1 MTDIRSLKI
10 SGALNGF
17 PEPVFITD
25 AEGFVLYV
33 NPASEKLI
41 GYPSSELLGL
51 PLFRFVSEDDR
62 EVLRESL
69 LKVTS
74 GDISLAASLL
84 LLKKDGEE
92 LKSSL
97 IISPIATDGEEEGG
111 GRACLLF
118 AKGVSPLDLST
129 TDKNLFDFLV
139 STLNALR
146 EGVVVTDL
154 EGVILYTNPRA
165 ESTFASTP
173 NELSGLNI
181 RALFVSEGE
190 DDLFSKIT
198 DDRGGSSW
206 EGELVAL
213 KRNGKKVNIRLATLI
228 VRDKDGGRSFII
240 YLIHDITK
248 EMEMRNEMT
257 HINKELSVLYAIST
271 TLSESIELDELLNM
285 SLVKVL
291 EVMDMDKGVVRI
303 VDVECGELVL
313 KAQVGISPEYIERH
327 GLMPLEGSVSG
338 RVVKT
343 GVPYLA
349 DRETDSDP
357 EREVALMREGL
368 NQVII
373 IPLRSKDRTLGTM
386 SVGGYNPR
394 TSTFQDIKLLTSIGS
409 LFGVAIENALI
420 FERADMLAK
429 EKAVKIVELTL
440 LSDLSHALMTT
451 IELDRLLYIVLT
463 TVTMGESFG
472 FNRAALLLV
481 DEGEKAIVGRMGVGP
496 ISMEDAG
503 RIWSELESKKYQL
516 QELVEKGF
524 GEHGSAEAVQN
535 RILRKINIPL
545 SRKDDV
551 IVKSLKENRPIIVR
565 DIGNNPNVDKRMA
578 RALMGDREFAC
589 VPIVA
594 MERPLGVLLVDN
606 VFNRKPIVEE
616 DVNLLWAFANQAGLA
631 IQNSML
637 YTNQAKINRELREAQ
652 DKLLQ
657 QAKLVGL
664 GEMATEVAHEIR
676 NPLVSIGGFARKLS
690 EHAGEDN
697 RLKRYGDIIVKEV
710 LKLEHTLLNI
720 LSLPKDIPP
729 SFDKVDLN
737 SIIRDTL
744 NLVEDDLMPRGIE
757 MDIHIDESLPTI
769 EADGT
774 QLRQVFLNLFYNAI
788 QAMKNGG
795 RLGVA
800 ASTEELS
807 GTRYVKVVVSD
818 TGEGVPAE
826 IIGEIFKP
834 FFTTKSSGT
843 GLGLAITHKIVTS
856 HGGNIDIVNRPE
868 GGASFI
874 VEIPVRQSSG
884 DRVSR

>member
-10 SGALNGF
+10 AGALQRF
-17 PEPVFITD
+17 PEPVFVTD
-25 AEGFVLYV
+25 GEGFVLYI
-33 NPASEKLI
+33 NPASENLI
-41 GYPSSELLGL
+41 GYSSSEILGL
-51 PLFRFVSEDDR
+51 PLFRFVSEGDKG
-62 EVLRESL
+62 VLKDSL
-69 LKVTS
+69 LKV
-74 GDISLAASLL
+74 ISEEGPSTISLL

-92 LKSSL
+92 LRVSFSL
-97 IISPIATDGEEEGG
+97 SPIFADEGEEEGE
-111 GRACLLF
+111 RACLFF
-118 AKGVSPLDLST
+118 AKGVSPITLSA
-129 TDKNLFDFLV
+129 TDKSLFDFLV
-139 STLNALR
+139 STLNALK
-146 EGVVVTDL
+146 EGIVVTDL
-154 EGVILYTNPRA
+154 KGVILYANPRM
-165 ESTFASTP
+165 ESIFASTP
-173 NELSGLNI
+173 NGLSGLNI
-181 RALFVSEGE
+181 RALLVSDGG
-190 DDLFSKIT
+190 DDLFSKII
-198 DDRGGSSW
+198 DRERGGGW

-213 KRNGKKVNIRLATLI
+213 KRSGKKVNIRIATLI
-228 VRDKDGGRSFII
+228 VRDNNGNISFII
-240 YLIHDITK
+240 FLIHDITK
-248 EMEMRNEMT
+248 EMEMRNEMI

-271 TLSESIELDELLNM
+271 TLSESIELDELLNI
-285 SLVKVL
+285 SLSKVL
-291 EVMDMDKGVVRI
+291 KVMGMDKGIVRI
-303 VDVECGELVL
+303 ADMEREDLAL
-313 KAQVGISPEYIERH
+313 KAHMGISPEYIERYEH
-327 GLMPLEGSVSG
+327 MPMEGSVSG
-338 RVVKT
+338 RVAKT

-349 DRETDSDP
+349 DKETDSDP
-357 EREVALMREGL
+357 EKDVALMQEGL
-368 NQVII
+368 RQVII

-409 LFGVAIENALI
+409 LFGVAIENSLI

-429 EKAVKIVELTL
+429 EKAVKVVELTL

-472 FNRAALLLV
+472 FNRAALFLV
-481 DEGEKAIVGRMGVGP
+481 DENEKAIVGRMGVGP

-503 RIWSELESKKYQL
+503 RIWSELEREKYQL
-516 QELVEKGF
+516 QELVERGF
-524 GEHGSAEAVQN
+524 KEHGSADAIQN

-545 SRKDDV
+545 SRSDDV
-551 IVKSLKENRPIIVR
+551 IVKSLKGNRPIIVR
-565 DIGNNPNVDKRMA
+565 DIENNPHVDKRMT
-578 RALMGDREFAC
+578 RILMGDREFAC

-631 IQNSML
+631 IQNSMM

-652 DKLLQ
+652 AKLLQ

-690 EHAGEDN
+690 EQAGEDN
-697 RLKRYGDIIVKEV
+697 KLKMYSDIIVKEV

-729 SFDKVDLN
+729 SFEEVDLN
-737 SIIRDTL
+737 SIIHDTL

-757 MDIHIDESLPTI
+757 MEIHLEESLPII
-769 EADGT
+769 EADGA
-774 QLRQVFLNLFYNAI
+774 QMRQVFLNLFYNAI
-788 QAMKNGG
+788 QAMRNGG
-795 RLGVA
+795 SLGVA
-800 ASTEELS
+800 TSAEDIS
-807 GTRYVKVVVSD
+807 GKKYVKVVVSD

-856 HGGNIDIVNRPE
+856 HGGNIDIINKPE

-874 VEIPVRQSSG
+874 VEIPVRRSSRG
-884 DRVSR
+884 